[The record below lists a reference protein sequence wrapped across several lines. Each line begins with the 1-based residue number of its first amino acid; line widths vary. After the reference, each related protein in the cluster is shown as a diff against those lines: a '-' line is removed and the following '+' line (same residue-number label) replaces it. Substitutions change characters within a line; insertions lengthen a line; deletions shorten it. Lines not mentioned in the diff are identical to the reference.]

1 MDELPHPDPARVCLL
16 RVGKQLQQQREA
28 AKAST
33 CWAFLG
39 LSLSLQGESIDFSV
53 SVEDVSGNEQYCSDS
68 EEAQVVKVKALKQ
81 KKTNT
86 DQILRI
92 RNYLQILSGVTV
104 MENSQDGKTKTQNIV
119 SKLDSLGALDID
131 ALVPTHDEQGFCI
144 PEWKRQV
151 MVRKLQVQ
159 LASEEEVDKK
169 NKGSCAVNTNVWQ
182 YSQDHKAILGPYGEL
197 LTNDDL
203 LYLENQIEKLQI
215 KKKCQEFKN
224 ELRHLTE
231 ELQSVFPFPIIS
243 VTVNP
248 QFLQSFSQD
257 DTQELPAWCN
267 HVSGVVKNMSLLLNN
282 INKTKKEG
290 ASEKSGKTVFFL
302 RDSANNEIIESSVSV
317 QSLRDNF
324 EKLNVL
330 SYHKPF
336 EPQVLKNMSLQQ
348 DTSKESTIQTLFS
361 ICKTKR
367 QLSGREHKLGD
378 KESASDS
385 NISYKQ
391 LSSKAAESYV
401 SITHSAILRKE
412 RIVLLFL
419 SHWKKSAYAP
429 SLKLLTRKTLST
441 QQPIK
446 ADLVEVIAEFRKQQ
460 DPLQK
465 PLKEMKR
472 FVHLVH
478 QRYTIKK
485 LISHWKDV
493 ISLLS
498 SQEVRPQSH
507 EHTIYSPEHF
517 LPYVKGKP
525 TDYNSLSLDMF
536 MLGYFHIL
544 ELDLS
549 PEERKGRHLLCFEV
563 FNHLSRHQW
572 ETVRAFHKAVIDEIA
587 AGKKNW
593 KDSFEDIKEHFFG
606 NNDMTKSRELQML
619 SMETNP
625 TIITKARISDSVLE
639 PEEQVSG
646 KYFELGNCS
655 NDDIC
660 CYIDRS
666 FAFWKEKEAE
676 IFSFKGSGPL
686 H

>member
-1 MDELPHPDPARVCLL
+1 M
-16 RVGKQLQQQREA
+16 
-28 AKAST
+28 
-33 CWAFLG
+33 
-39 LSLSLQGESIDFSV
+39 
-53 SVEDVSGNEQYCSDS
+53 
-68 EEAQVVKVKALKQ
+68 
-81 KKTNT
+81 
-86 DQILRI
+86 
-92 RNYLQILSGVTV
+92 
-104 MENSQDGKTKTQNIV
+104 
-119 SKLDSLGALDID
+119 
-131 ALVPTHDEQGFCI
+131 
-144 PEWKRQV
+144 
-151 MVRKLQVQ
+151 
-159 LASEEEVDKK
+159 
-169 NKGSCAVNTNVWQ
+169 
-182 YSQDHKAILGPYGEL
+182 
-197 LTNDDL
+197 
-203 LYLENQIEKLQI
+203 LYLENQVEKLQI

-224 ELRHLTE
+224 ELGRLTE
-231 ELQSVFPFPIIS
+231 ELQSVFPSPIIS
-243 VTVNP
+243 VTINP

-257 DTQELPAWCN
+257 DNQELPDWCN
-267 HVSGVVKNMSLLLNN
+267 HVSGIVKNMSLLLNN

-290 ASEKSGKTVFFL
+290 ANEKSGKTVFFL
-302 RDSANNEIIESSVSV
+302 RDSANKEIIESSVSV

-324 EKLNVL
+324 EKHNLL
-330 SYHKPF
+330 SYHKTF
-336 EPQVLKNMSLQQ
+336 EPQVLKNMSLQH
-348 DTSKESTIQTLFS
+348 DTSKESTLQTLFS

-367 QLSGREHKLGD
+367 QLSSREHKLGD
-378 KESASDS
+378 VESASDS
-385 NISYKQ
+385 NIIYKQ
-391 LSSKAAESYV
+391 LSAKAGGSCV
-401 SITHSAILRKE
+401 SITQSAILRKE

-419 SHWKKSAYAP
+419 SHWKKSVYAP

-446 ADLVEVIAEFRKQQ
+446 AGLVEVIAEFRKQQ
-460 DPLQK
+460 APLQK

-478 QRYTIKK
+478 QRYAIKK

-498 SQEVRPQSH
+498 SQEIRRQSH
-507 EHTIYSPEHF
+507 EHTIYSPEQF

-525 TDYNSLSLDMF
+525 TDYNSLSLELF

-587 AGKKNW
+587 AGKRNW

-606 NNDMTKSRELQML
+606 NNDMTKTTELQRL

-625 TIITKARISDSVLE
+625 TTITKTRMSGSVFE

-655 NDDIC
+655 NDDIY

-686 H
+686 HL

>member
-1 MDELPHPDPARVCLL
+1 MAEQWKKWHLDYLISEDY
-16 RVGKQLQQQREA
+16 
-28 AKAST
+28 
-33 CWAFLG
+33 
-39 LSLSLQGESIDFSV
+39 IDFQCYSNGL
-53 SVEDVSGNEQYCSDS
+53 DNSDS
-68 EEAQVVKVKALKQ
+68 EEAQVFKVKVLKQ
-81 KKTNT
+81 KKTNI

-92 RNYLQILSGVTV
+92 KNCLQMLNGDIV
-104 MENSQDGKTKTQNIV
+104 MENSQGGKMKRQNTV

-151 MVRKLQVQ
+151 MVRKLQAQ
-159 LASEEEVDKK
+159 LASEEEEDKK
-169 NKGSCAVNTNVWQ
+169 NKGSWALDTDVWQ

-203 LYLENQIEKLQI
+203 LYLENQVEKLQM

-224 ELRHLTE
+224 ELGRLTE
-231 ELQSVFPFPIIS
+231 ELQSVFPSPIIS

-248 QFLQSFSQD
+248 QFLPSFSQD
-257 DTQELPAWCN
+257 DNEELPDWCN
-267 HVSGVVKNMSLLLNN
+267 HVSGIVKYMSLLLNN

-290 ASEKSGKTVFFL
+290 ANEKSGKTGFFL
-302 RDSANNEIIESSVSV
+302 KDSSNKEIIESSVSV
-317 QSLRDNF
+317 QSLRNNF
-324 EKLNVL
+324 EKYNLL

-336 EPQVLKNMSLQQ
+336 EPQVLKNMSLQH
-348 DTSKESTIQTLFS
+348 DASKESTLQTLFS

-367 QLSGREHKLGD
+367 QLNGREHKLGD
-378 KESASDS
+378 VESASDS
-385 NISYKQ
+385 NIIYKQ
-391 LSSKAAESYV
+391 LSSKADGSCV
-401 SITHSAILRKE
+401 SITQSAILRKE

-446 ADLVEVIAEFRKQQ
+446 AGLVEVIAEFRKQQ

-478 QRYTIKK
+478 QRYAIKK

-498 SQEVRPQSH
+498 SQEIRCQSH
-507 EHTIYSPEHF
+507 EHTIYSPEQF

-525 TDYNSLSLDMF
+525 TDYNSLSLELF

-572 ETVRAFHKAVIDEIA
+572 ETVRAFHKTVIDEIA
-587 AGKKNW
+587 AGKRNW

-606 NNDMTKSRELQML
+606 NNNMTKTTELQRL
-619 SMETNP
+619 SIETNP
-625 TIITKARISDSVLE
+625 TIRTKMRISASVHE

-646 KYFELGNCS
+646 KYFELGNCN
-655 NDDIC
+655 NDDVY

-676 IFSFKGSGPL
+676 IFSFKESGPL

>member
-1 MDELPHPDPARVCLL
+1 MTLEKD
-16 RVGKQLQQQREA
+16 
-28 AKAST
+28 
-33 CWAFLG
+33 
-39 LSLSLQGESIDFSV
+39 
-53 SVEDVSGNEQYCSDS
+53 NEQYCSDS
-68 EEAQVVKVKALKQ
+68 EEAQFFKVNALKQ
-81 KKTNT
+81 KNTNI
-86 DQILRI
+86 DRILRI
-92 RNYLQILSGVTV
+92 RNYFQILTADTI
-104 MENSQDGKTKTQNIV
+104 MENSQGGKMKIQNTV

-151 MVRKLQVQ
+151 MVRKLQAQ
-159 LASEEEVDKK
+159 LASKEDVDKK
-169 NKGSCAVNTNVWQ
+169 NKGSWALDTDMWQ
-182 YSQDHKAILGPYGEL
+182 YSRDHNAILGPYGEL

-203 LYLENQIEKLQI
+203 LYLENQLTKLQI

-224 ELRHLTE
+224 ELGRLTE
-231 ELQSVFPFPIIS
+231 ELQSVFPSPIIS

-257 DTQELPAWCN
+257 DNQELPDWCN
-267 HVSGVVKNMSLLLNN
+267 HVSGIVKNMSLLLNN
-282 INKTKKEG
+282 INKSKKEG
-290 ASEKSGKTVFFL
+290 ANEKTGKTVFFL
-302 RDSANNEIIESSVSV
+302 RDSANKEIIESSVSV
-317 QSLRDNF
+317 QSLRENF
-324 EKLNVL
+324 EKHNLL
-330 SYHKPF
+330 SYHKTF
-336 EPQVLKNMSLQQ
+336 EPQVLKNMSLQH
-348 DTSKESTIQTLFS
+348 DPSKESTLQTLFS

-378 KESASDS
+378 VESASDA

-391 LSSKAAESYV
+391 LSSKAGGSCV
-401 SITHSAILRKE
+401 SITQSAILRKE

-419 SHWKKSAYAP
+419 SHWKKSTYAP
-429 SLKLLTRKTLST
+429 SLKLLTRKTVSNQL
-441 QQPIK
+441 PIK
-446 ADLVEVIAEFRKQQ
+446 AGLVEVIAEFRKQQ

-478 QRYTIKK
+478 QRYAIKK

-493 ISLLS
+493 IALLS
-498 SQEVRPQSH
+498 SQEIRHQSH
-507 EHTIYSPEHF
+507 EHTIYSPEQF

-525 TDYNSLSLDMF
+525 TDYNSLSLELF

-563 FNHLSRHQW
+563 FNHLGRHQW
-572 ETVRAFHKAVIDEIA
+572 EKVRAFHKAVIDEIA
-587 AGKKNW
+587 AGKRNW

-606 NNDMTKSRELQML
+606 NSDMTKTTELQKL

-625 TIITKARISDSVLE
+625 TTITKMRISGSVFE

-655 NDDIC
+655 NDDTY

-676 IFSFKGSGPL
+676 IVSFKGSGPL
-686 H
+686 HL

>member
-1 MDELPHPDPARVCLL
+1 MSGTQTE
-16 RVGKQLQQQREA
+16 
-28 AKAST
+28 ST
-33 CWAFLG
+33 
-39 LSLSLQGESIDFSV
+39 EKD
-53 SVEDVSGNEQYCSDS
+53 NEQYCSDS
-68 EEAQVVKVKALKQ
+68 EEAHVFKVKALKQ
-81 KKTNT
+81 KNTNIE
-86 DQILRI
+86 QILRI
-92 RNYLQILSGVTV
+92 RNYLQILNGNTI
-104 MENSQDGKTKTQNIV
+104 MENSQGGKTKTQNTV
-119 SKLDSLGALDID
+119 SKLDNLGALDID

-151 MVRKLQVQ
+151 MVRKLQAQ
-159 LASEEEVDKK
+159 LSSEEEVDKK
-169 NKGSCAVNTNVWQ
+169 NKGSWALDTDVWQ
-182 YSQDHKAILGPYGEL
+182 YSQNHKAILGPYGEL

-203 LYLENQIEKLQI
+203 LYLENQVEKLQI

-224 ELRHLTE
+224 ELGRLTE
-231 ELQSVFPFPIIS
+231 ELQSVFPSPIIS

-248 QFLQSFSQD
+248 QFLQSFSQVD
-257 DTQELPAWCN
+257 HQELPDWCN
-267 HVSGVVKNMSLLLNN
+267 HVSGIVKNMSLLLNN

-290 ASEKSGKTVFFL
+290 ANEKSGKTVFFL
-302 RDSANNEIIESSVSV
+302 RNSANKEIIESGVSV
-317 QSLRDNF
+317 QNLRDNF
-324 EKLNVL
+324 EKHNLL

-336 EPQVLKNMSLQQ
+336 EPNVLKNMSLQH
-348 DTSKESTIQTLFS
+348 DTSKESTLQTLFS

-367 QLSGREHKLGD
+367 QLSGREHKFGD
-378 KESASDS
+378 VESASDS
-385 NISYKQ
+385 NITYKQ
-391 LSSKAAESYV
+391 LSSKAGGSCV
-401 SITHSAILRKE
+401 SITQSAILRKE

-419 SHWKKSAYAP
+419 NHWKKSAYAP

-446 ADLVEVIAEFRKQQ
+446 PTGLVEVIAEFRKQQ
-460 DPLQK
+460 D

-478 QRYTIKK
+478 QRYAIKK

-498 SQEVRPQSH
+498 SQEIRRQSH
-507 EHTIYSPEHF
+507 EHTIYSPEQF

-525 TDYNSLSLDMF
+525 TDYNSLSLELF

-587 AGKKNW
+587 AGKRNW

-606 NNDMTKSRELQML
+606 NNNMTKTIELQRL

-625 TIITKARISDSVLE
+625 TTITKTRISGSIFE
-639 PEEQVSG
+639 PEELVSG
-646 KYFELGNCS
+646 KYFELDNCS
-655 NDDIC
+655 NDDIY
-660 CYIDRS
+660 CYINRS